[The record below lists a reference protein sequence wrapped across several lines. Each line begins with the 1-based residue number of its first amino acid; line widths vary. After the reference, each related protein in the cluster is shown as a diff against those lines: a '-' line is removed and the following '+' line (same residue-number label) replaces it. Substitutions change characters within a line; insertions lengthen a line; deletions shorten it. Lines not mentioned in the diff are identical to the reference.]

1 MGDAGLIP
9 THARNTCCPDSSPSP
24 TRAHP
29 RPRGENTYV
38 VTPWCYAEGSSPLT
52 QGKPQVTVEG
62 TVEEGLIPAHA
73 GKTLHNPAHRSAST
87 AHPRSRGENIYGV
100 IAAVADWGSSPLTR
114 GKHHEPLVAAALLRL
129 IPAHAGKTLH
139 NPAHRSASTAHP
151 RSRGENIY
159 GVIAAVADWGS
170 SPLTRG
176 KHHEPLVAAALLRLI
191 PAHAGKTR
199 RYCDLSRY
207 CRAHPRSRGENLG
220 RAGQV
225 RPDRGSSP
233 LTRGKHAALVGAGH
247 DRGLIPAH
255 AGKTIKAG
263 TVAAIEAAHPR
274 SRGENVVLRQLSG
287 VTAGSSPLTR
297 GKLGCASFRYKTSGL
312 IPAHAGK
319 TGLVPLKIG
328 A

>member
-1 MGDAGLIP
+1 MVWAQSCGKTNLYPNLLTACEGFIPTHAGRTHSPRLPVRALVGLIP

-87 AHPRSRGENIYGV
+87 AHPRSRGENIYSV

-129 IPAHAGKTLH
+129 IPAHT
-139 NPAHRSASTAHP
+139 
-151 RSRGENIY
+151 
-159 GVIAAVADWGS
+159 
-170 SPLTRG
+170 
-176 KHHEPLVAAALLRLI
+176 
-191 PAHAGKTR
+191 GKTR
-199 RYCDLSRY
+199 RCCDLSRY

-319 TGLVPLKIG
+319 TELVPLKIG

>member
-87 AHPRSRGENIYGV
+87 AHPRSRGENIYSV

-114 GKHHEPLVAAALLRL
+114 GKRLRVARLAIPHRL
-129 IPAHAGKTLH
+129 IPAHAGKTSCRRV
-139 NPAHRSASTAHP
+139 PWCSGRAHP
-151 RSRGENIY
+151 RSRGEN
-159 GVIAAVADWGS
+159 GANGSQNADAWGS

-176 KHHEPLVAAALLRLI
+176 K
-191 PAHAGKTR
+191 
-199 RYCDLSRY
+199 
-207 CRAHPRSRGENLG
+207 
-220 RAGQV
+220 
-225 RPDRGSSP
+225 PDESQGW
-233 LTRGKHAALVGAGH
+233 
-247 DRGLIPAH
+247 
-255 AGKTIKAG
+255 
-263 TVAAIEAAHPR
+263 
-274 SRGENVVLRQLSG
+274 
-287 VTAGSSPLTR
+287 
-297 GKLGCASFRYKTSGL
+297 
-312 IPAHAGK
+312 
-319 TGLVPLKIG
+319 
-328 A
+328 